1 MLATTDPAN
10 PFGATLPWP
19 KRDEESGRRPSRVP
33 GAYVVTLDAE
43 PVLYVERGGKGL
55 LALRTPEGTGEPGDW
70 LREAL
75 EALADH
81 VRRGRLKRLALE
93 RFDGDPVVG
102 SPFEHLLVEI
112 GFSQG
117 PRRLTL
123 SA

>member
-1 MLATTDPAN
+1 
-10 PFGATLPWP
+10 
-19 KRDEESGRRPSRVP
+19 
-33 GAYVVTLDAE
+33 VTLDAE

-55 LALRTPEGTGEPGDW
+55 VALRAPLEADAPAPW

-75 EALADH
+75 DALADH
-81 VRRGRLKRLALE
+81 VRRGRVKRLALE

-102 SPFEHLLVEI
+102 SPYEALLIDI
-112 GFSQG
+112 GFSLG